1 MTDNIILIPSGGV
14 CEFDCLIGPDIRS
27 FCTKDGTWEPY
38 PTCQGDIRET
48 RDGCKECPG
57 PFGGP
62 RNRTA
67 EAGNGGRQGK
77 GISDHFW
84 PFLINFKAG
93 PRQPA
98 APVGRPNQGR
108 PSSQAARP
116 NRPSSQAARPNR
128 PSSNGRRPQGQS
140 KRPSNNRRGQRPQRK
155 QSNNRRRPT
164 SQASRPQQRPQK
176 RPQAPKQNS
185 RSVNNRRKGQQK
197 PLTKSRW
204 AFINYVDDKIRQKNW
219 SKNGLRWSNLL
230 KID

>member
-116 NRPSSQAARPNR
+116 NRPSS
-128 PSSNGRRPQGQS
+128 NGRRPQGQS

-219 SKNGLRWSNLL
+219 SKNGLRWSNLS